1 MSQIKSK
8 QVLGLFTSGTV
19 ATAIGTAAKTVT
31 ISGYN
36 LATGDTLSLSFTN
49 GNNASNPTLS
59 VNAGTAYAIKVN
71 GAAPT
76 AANFTIGVGARVLFY
91 FDGTHFHAL
100 DNNTGAQGTVGT
112 TGAQG
117 TIGAVGAQG
126 AKGDLGATGAQGA
139 KGDLG
144 ATGAQGAK
152 GDLGATGAQGAKG
165 DLGAT
170 GAQGTVGTTGAQG
183 ALGPQGG
190 GGATGAQGT
199 VGAVGAQGAK
209 GDLGPQGAQGT
220 VGAVGTQGDQG
231 NNVGLRYNFS
241 TTTTDSDPG
250 TGIFR
255 YNNALAENTGQIYID
270 LSDQGSVDFTAFID
284 SWDDSTSAIKG
295 YIEIDSNSNADT
307 TFAIFQL
314 NSITSATGYRK
325 LVVTHLS
332 GGTPSNGEAC
342 AIRFYRTGNIGAQ
355 GTVGTTGAKGDLGP
369 QGAQGTTGTS
379 FTFYGEYSLS
389 GGPTSNGVYVPN
401 NVVTY
406 LGSTYTCITITNGA
420 QNPTFTGFWTLT
432 SAKGATGTTGAKGD
446 LGPQGAQGTVGAVG
460 AQGAIGA
467 QGTVGTKGEK
477 GAVGAQGAL
486 GPQGAQGTVGA
497 VGAQGTVG
505 AVGAQG
511 AIGAQGTV
519 GTKGEKGAVGAQ
531 GSAGTN
537 GSSITGAQGSAGTN
551 GSTGPQGLQG
561 AAGAQGALGPQ
572 GPQGATGPTGAQG
585 TVGTLGAQG
594 TAGATGAQGLTGP
607 VAGAA
612 NQVVYKDSGNTV
624 TGSNNL
630 TFDGTRLDTRELIT
644 GIGNFT
650 IAPDAGNYPG
660 YGTAVI
666 KAGQPIM
673 IQDGDMQTPMPMM
686 WDLGPG
692 NGIGYQISSIRFKE
706 NVQDVVL
713 NLEDFLS
720 RTAKTYT
727 TKGSKRPDI
736 GFIAEEW
743 VNFDERLIA
752 RDGDGLIMTLH
763 YDKMT
768 PYLYEAVKALRN
780 EITELKAEIALLK
793 Q

>member
-100 DNNTGAQGTVGT
+100 DNN
-112 TGAQG
+112 
-117 TIGAVGAQG
+117 
-126 AKGDLGATGAQGA
+126 
-139 KGDLG
+139 
-144 ATGAQGAK
+144 
-152 GDLGATGAQGAKG
+152 
-165 DLGAT
+165 T

-406 LGSTYTCITITNGA
+406 LGSTYTCISLTNGA

-446 LGPQGAQGTVGAVG
+446 LGPQ
-460 AQGAIGA
+460 
-467 QGTVGTKGEK
+467 
-477 GAVGAQGAL
+477 
-486 GPQGAQGTVGA
+486 
-497 VGAQGTVG
+497 GAQGTVG